1 MGLAQ
6 TQACRTERVRTS
18 GSKIQVGI
26 LRTYSAIEP
35 RCKTQCMLLHA
46 TTAEKLSAN
55 VTAAADTLARRTTAS
70 AAATRLRGVSWVQP
84 AGSGMQVQDV
94 SQADYSG

>member
-1 MGLAQ
+1 MCISDLQ
-6 TQACRTERVRTS
+6 NTV
-18 GSKIQVGI
+18 V

-35 RCKTQCMLLHA
+35 KCKTQYMLLHT
-46 TTAEKLSAN
+46 TTAEKLPAN
-55 VTAAADTLARRTTAS
+55 VTAAADTLARRTTAAS
-70 AAATRLRGVSWVQP
+70 AATRFRRVSWVQP

>member
-1 MGLAQ
+1 MGFQNTAVL
-6 TQACRTERVRTS
+6 
-18 GSKIQVGI
+18 K
-26 LRTYSAIEP
+26 TYSAIDP
-35 RCKTQCMLLHA
+35 NFFKTQRMLLHA
-46 TTAEKLSAN
+46 TTAEKLPAN

>member
-1 MGLAQ
+1 M
-6 TQACRTERVRTS
+6 CIS
-18 GSKIQVGI
+18 GFQNTGV

-35 RCKTQCMLLHA
+35 KCKTQCMLLHA
-46 TTAEKLSAN
+46 TTAEKLPAN